1 MLCFLRSGFSG
12 FGSTATTSTTPA
24 FGATGTA
31 GFGAGTAGFGAG
43 GGFGAGLGST
53 PSLFGQTA
61 ASTASSAFA
70 FKTPAAST
78 TFGASGLFS
87 AQRM

>member
-24 FGATGTA
+24 FGAT
-31 GFGAGTAGFGAG
+31 GTAGFGAG